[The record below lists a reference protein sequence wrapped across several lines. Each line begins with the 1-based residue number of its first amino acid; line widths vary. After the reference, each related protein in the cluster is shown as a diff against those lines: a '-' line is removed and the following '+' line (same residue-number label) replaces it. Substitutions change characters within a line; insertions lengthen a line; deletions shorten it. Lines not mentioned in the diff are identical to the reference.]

1 MERNKKDKPELEK
14 QRSEQPEEQNATEI
28 MKSEEMGGSRKNK
41 KEQKEQTCENSMEQN
56 EAKMKSKEK
65 NGGKEDEIELK
76 GQICEKL
83 HGTE

>member
-28 MKSEEMGGSRKNK
+28 MKSEEMGGSRENK

-56 EAKMKSKEK
+56 EAKMKVKK
-65 NGGKEDEIELK
+65 RTVAKK
-76 GQICEKL
+76 MK
-83 HGTE
+83 